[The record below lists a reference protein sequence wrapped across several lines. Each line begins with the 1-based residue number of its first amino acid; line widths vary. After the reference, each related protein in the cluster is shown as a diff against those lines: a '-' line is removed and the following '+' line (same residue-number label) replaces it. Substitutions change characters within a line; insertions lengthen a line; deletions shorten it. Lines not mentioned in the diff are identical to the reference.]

1 MSTTDI
7 ASLIERLAAR
17 HIWWQ
22 DPREAVREPRRVIA
36 RVMELGDYAD
46 VEALDDAV
54 GDDALRAT
62 LRSAEAGEFS
72 PRSWHYWHY
81 RLGLARLGEVPPL
94 PQRRHG

>member
-1 MSTTDI
+1 MT
-7 ASLIERLAAR
+7 SLIERLAAR
-17 HIWWQ
+17 YIWWQ
-22 DPREAVREPRRVIA
+22 DPREAALQPRRVIA

-54 GDDALRAT
+54 GDDALRAA
-62 LRSAEAGEFS
+62 LQSAEAGEFS

-94 PQRRHG
+94 PQRRYG

>member
-1 MSTTDI
+1 MSAD
-7 ASLIERLAAR
+7 LPPLFERLAAR
-17 HIWWQ
+17 YVWWQ
-22 DPREAVREPRRVIA
+22 SPREAALQPRRIIT

-54 GDDALRAT
+54 GEVALRDAL
-62 LRSAEAGEFS
+62 LHAEVGEFS

-94 PQRRHG
+94 PQRRCE